1 MIPWKELENKLAGDA
16 GRSGPG
22 LVGVAAQIT
31 DPRVQQMSPG
41 DIQASRRMTLAVSP
55 LTLAPPDNHN
65 VSPPSFSGI
74 WAHSGQG
81 HPKLRRGKNL
91 RKEVIGWLL
100 PVQPYCLLIMY
111 ILEFKSQPS
120 GFLLLLQYMEVFY
133 LEVRSP
139 GHLSMLPLP
148 PLWKEYKSIR

>member
-65 VSPPSFSGI
+65 VSPPSFDGI

-81 HPKLRRGKNL
+81 HPKLRRGKKPQEGSDRL
-91 RKEVIGWLL
+91 A
-100 PVQPYCLLIMY
+100 
-111 ILEFKSQPS
+111 SS
-120 GFLLLLQYMEVFY
+120 SSALLLADNVHPRIQIPAIRL
-133 LEVRSP
+133 SP
-139 GHLSMLPLP
+139 VIAVYGSVLPGS
-148 PLWKEYKSIR
+148 EKSRPSLYAPTSSSVEGI